1 MDSVVDEI
9 LRDLKSRGKVVN
21 HKPRAIIV
29 RNKRKK
35 YKRKGHNKR
44 KDKNDVLEGNVEKL
58 WKRYKKII
66 RLKGLKWG
74 KLIVR

>member
-21 HKPRAIIV
+21 HKARAIIV

-35 YKRKGHNKR
+35 YKRKVHNR
-44 KDKNDVLEGNVEKL
+44 KDKNDVL
-58 WKRYKKII
+58 RQC
-66 RLKGLKWG
+66 G
-74 KLIVR
+74 KTLEEI